1 MMESRKAIQR
11 QAKRKGC
18 NLMSVLQPLIT
29 TLEEYEA
36 LPEDVRTE
44 VFDGQIIQY
53 SFEATIKVN
62 IYDDL
67 YINFAEIAE
76 LLSM

>member
-1 MMESRKAIQR
+1 
-11 QAKRKGC
+11 
-18 NLMSVLQPLIT
+18 MSVLQPLIT

-36 LPEDVRTE
+36 LPEDVRAE

>member
-1 MMESRKAIQR
+1 
-11 QAKRKGC
+11 
-18 NLMSVLQPLIT
+18 MSVLQPLIT

-36 LPEDVRTE
+36 LPEDVRAE

-76 LLSM
+76 LLSMWKQPYSAESPN